1 MLPKDYEKIVAR
13 EFGILRIFKK
23 TRKMQ
28 YVQARVALFYFLRQ
42 YEKMKYMGMA
52 DLYRFTH
59 GNVYYHVSNAEYRIK
74 YDKNFREKIE
84 NCKKVIESF
93 GDKK

>member
-13 EFGILRIFKK
+13 EFGVLRIFKK

-28 YVQARVALFYFLRQ
+28 YVQARVALFYLLRQ
-42 YEKMKYMGMA
+42 YEKMKYMEMA

-59 GNVYYHVSNAEYRIK
+59 GNVHYHVSNAEYRIK